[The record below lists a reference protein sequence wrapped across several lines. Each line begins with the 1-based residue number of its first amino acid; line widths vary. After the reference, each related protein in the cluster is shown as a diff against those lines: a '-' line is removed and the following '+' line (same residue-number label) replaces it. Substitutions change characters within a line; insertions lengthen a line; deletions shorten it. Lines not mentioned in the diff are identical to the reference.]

1 MNQLTEIRWQ
11 NVKVCALKLYVSS
24 QSIHQSLAA
33 LSKVIRG
40 TQLLTPEVQKLA
52 TALLNQEVRHAERK
66 KERTNERTKEGESEK
81 ERKTPHCFRG
91 EDVVK
96 LRPQQLAHI

>member
-1 MNQLTEIRWQ
+1 MNT
-11 NVKVCALKLYVSS
+11 KLCVFHL

-52 TALLNQEVRHAERK
+52 TALLNQAVRKKEKMKERK
-66 KERTNERTKEGESEK
+66 KERWFLTTV
-81 ERKTPHCFRG
+81 
-91 EDVVK
+91 DAAV
-96 LRPQQLAHI
+96 

>member
-1 MNQLTEIRWQ
+1 MHAELSVW
-11 NVKVCALKLYVSS
+11 S

-52 TALLNQEVRHAERK
+52 TALLNQEVR
-66 KERTNERTKEGESEK
+66 EK
-81 ERKTPHCFRG
+81 RRG
-91 EDVVK
+91 VK
-96 LRPQQLAHI
+96 SSPQQTCPVVSD

>member
-1 MNQLTEIRWQ
+1 MLP
-11 NVKVCALKLYVSS
+11 

-66 KERTNERTKEGESEK
+66 KETK
-81 ERKTPHCFRG
+81 ERKKPHCFRG
-91 EDVVK
+91 EDVLK
-96 LRPQQLAHI
+96 LRPQWLAHI

>member
-1 MNQLTEIRWQ
+1 MKSIHADLQSL
-11 NVKVCALKLYVSS
+11 LFF

-52 TALLNQEVRHAERK
+52 TALLNQEVREQTEASGVPAFK
-66 KERTNERTKEGESEK
+66 
-81 ERKTPHCFRG
+81 
-91 EDVVK
+91 
-96 LRPQQLAHI
+96 